1 MHSNFRAIGIS
12 YKNTPLNVR
21 EAVAFDESQTKQ
33 FLNQVKEVLGVEEA
47 LVLSTCNR
55 TEVYYSASE
64 DVSARLAS
72 FIDVYHGLS
81 GADASASYFQQ
92 LDYDQAVKHLFGVA
106 LGLESMVLGDIQ
118 ITNQVKKAY
127 QWSADEQMAGPFL
140 HRLLHTIFYTNKRM
154 VQETSFRDGNASV
167 ASAAVNVVEQFTK
180 TFTNPKIAV
189 VGLGEIGEN
198 VVENL
203 KGLDAEVTLINRTK
217 QKAIDLAENFGFE
230 VADFESLHRVLNESH
245 VVISAVQAPEPIITK
260 AILQDN
266 EHPKMLVDLAVPR
279 SIEGDVEAVS
289 GIILYNV
296 DQLQEKASKALQ
308 QREMVIPE
316 VEAIIDDSINE
327 FNNWS
332 QEMEVSPTIKKLKQA
347 LEDIRKQE
355 MARYV
360 GKLSDKESQ
369 VLDKATK
376 GMIQKVIKL
385 PVLQLKAA
393 CKRGEAE
400 TLVGVLNDLFNLEEE
415 KSESSK

>member
-12 YKNTPLNVR
+12 YKNTPLEVR

-33 FLNQVKEVLGVEEA
+33 FLHQMKEVLAVEEA
-47 LVLSTCNR
+47 LILSTCNR
-55 TEVYYSASE
+55 TEIYYNAPEDIAEQLATLVDVFHGISTSLPSA
-64 DVSARLAS
+64 A
-72 FIDVYHGLS
+72 
-81 GADASASYFQQ
+81 YFHQM
-92 LDYDQAVKHLFGVA
+92 DYDQSVKHLFSVS

-154 VQETSFRDGNASV
+154 VQETPFRDGNASV
-167 ASAAVNVVEQFTK
+167 ASSAVNVVEQFVS

-203 KGLDAEVTLINRTK
+203 KGLKAQVTLVNRTE
-217 QKAIDLAENFGFE
+217 QKALDLAGSLGYQ
-230 VADFESLHRVLNESH
+230 VAPLEELDAVLAESQ
-245 VVISAVQAPEPIITK
+245 VVVSAVQVPEPIITQAK
-260 AILQDN
+260 LKDN
-266 EHPKMLVDLAVPR
+266 HHPKMLIDLSVPR
-279 SIEGDVEAVS
+279 SIDEDVEAVS
-289 GIILYNV
+289 GVILYNV
-296 DQLQEKASKALQ
+296 DQLQEKASRALE
-308 QREMVIPE
+308 QRQSVIPA
-316 VEAIIDDSINE
+316 VNAIIDESIAE
-327 FNNWS
+327 FNDWS

-355 MARYV
+355 LARYV
-360 GKLSDKESQ
+360 GKMSANEAKI
-369 VLDKATK
+369 LDKATK

-415 KSESSK
+415 KTESSK